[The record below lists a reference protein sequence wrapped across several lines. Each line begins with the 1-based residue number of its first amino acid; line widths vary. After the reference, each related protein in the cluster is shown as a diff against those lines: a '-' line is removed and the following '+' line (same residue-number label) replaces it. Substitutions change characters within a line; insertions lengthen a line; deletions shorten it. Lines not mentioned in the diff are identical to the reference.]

1 MIFSFDIYAIDF
13 SLTEVEGE
21 HEFVVVVTTN
31 IMLSSFAQ
39 ILPWTTINVKTW
51 KLNQQ
56 IKFPVLIKI
65 LLLHDPHEVLLIQPE
80 VPLVAPQH
88 QFQGVCTRDPLPYKL
103 MVSS

>member
-39 ILPWTTINVKTW
+39 ILPWTTIVHNKKVY
-51 KLNQQ
+51 LREQN
-56 IKFPVLIKI
+56 
-65 LLLHDPHEVLLIQPE
+65 
-80 VPLVAPQH
+80 
-88 QFQGVCTRDPLPYKL
+88 
-103 MVSS
+103 